1 MRKPLVGVAAVTIAG
16 LAYTAA
22 WFYGANQLK
31 HAVEHWKQDA
41 AAEVGHE

>member
-1 MRKPLVGVAAVTIAG
+1 MRKPLVGAAAVTIIAG

-31 HAVEHWKQDA
+31 HAVEHWNRTLRWK
-41 AAEVGHE
+41 G